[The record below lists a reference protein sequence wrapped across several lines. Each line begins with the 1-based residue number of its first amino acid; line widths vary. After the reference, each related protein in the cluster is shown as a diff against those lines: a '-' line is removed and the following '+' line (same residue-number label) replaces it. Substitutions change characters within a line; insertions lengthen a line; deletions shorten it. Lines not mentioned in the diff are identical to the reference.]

1 MPLPMDEMTN
11 TQRLPSVAGITQPD
25 VANRQKPWAGGGLS
39 PLTSP
44 RATPLTPRI
53 PSGLYYPAPCLG
65 HICLRFAIHEGKREI
80 TEELKI
86 IFPQR
91 QDNGAV
97 TWETKGL
104 LSSSH
109 SSFPAAFPKLKD
121 SRKQVPAHGPLEF
134 CSHW

>member
-1 MPLPMDEMTN
+1 MWLKSLSQTW
-11 TQRLPSVAGITQPD
+11 QRDRNPGPG
-25 VANRQKPWAGGGLS
+25 GGGLTVN
-39 PLTSP
+39 LTQSH
-44 RATPLTPRI
+44 TI
-53 PSGLYYPAPCLG
+53 N
-65 HICLRFAIHEGKREI
+65 LRFAICGGKREI

-109 SSFPAAFPKLKD
+109 SSFPASFPKLKD